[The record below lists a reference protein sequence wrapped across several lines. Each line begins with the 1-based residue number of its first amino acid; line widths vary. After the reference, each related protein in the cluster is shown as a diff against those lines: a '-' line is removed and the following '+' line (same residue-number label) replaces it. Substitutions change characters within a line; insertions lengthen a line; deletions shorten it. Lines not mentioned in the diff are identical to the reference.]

1 MAALKAHIA
10 KAQPLALA
18 YRLAESELAAVRALG
33 FAARAIRPEQ
43 LGCRVGDLVAGE
55 APGAYEGEAPQEK
68 LLVLDGF
75 SRPDLDRLLA
85 GLRAAGVFVPLK
97 AVVTPSNRTW
107 TVAALMGEL
116 ARERASLEGGP
127 QMNIDKLL
135 EQIRAERCAAF
146 VYEKAPAGASS
157 FRDRVIFYRDGKAR
171 FERYCQARPPAR
183 CAS

>member
-1 MAALKAHIA
+1 MKAHIA

-18 YRLAESELAAVRALG
+18 YQLTESELAAVHALG
-33 FAARAIRPEQ
+33 FAVRSIRPAQ
-43 LGCRVGDLVAGE
+43 LSCRVGDLIAGD

-85 GLRAAGVFVPLK
+85 GLRAADIWVPLK

-116 ARERASLEGGP
+116 ARERASLEGG
-127 QMNIDKLL
+127 
-135 EQIRAERCAAF
+135 AAN
-146 VYEKAPAGASS
+146 EHRQAP
-157 FRDRVIFYRDGKAR
+157 
-171 FERYCQARPPAR
+171 
-183 CAS
+183 

>member
-1 MAALKAHIA
+1 MKAHIA

-18 YRLAESELAAVRALG
+18 YRLAESELAAV
-33 FAARAIRPEQ
+33 RAIRPEQ

-116 ARERASLEGGP
+116 ARERASLEGG
-127 QMNIDKLL
+127 
-135 EQIRAERCAAF
+135 AAN
-146 VYEKAPAGASS
+146 EHRQAP
-157 FRDRVIFYRDGKAR
+157 
-171 FERYCQARPPAR
+171 
-183 CAS
+183 

>member
-33 FAARAIRPEQ
+33 FAARAIRPDQ

-116 ARERASLEGGP
+116 ARERASLEGG
-127 QMNIDKLL
+127 
-135 EQIRAERCAAF
+135 AAN
-146 VYEKAPAGASS
+146 EHRQAP
-157 FRDRVIFYRDGKAR
+157 
-171 FERYCQARPPAR
+171 
-183 CAS
+183 